1 MTDKPKIEPR
11 YPPSSYHLNVVEGQ
25 DAYPDG
31 FHFTWND
38 EILGRDGKH
47 VYNGFHAELAKMMAE
62 QLGIYSNADDD
73 SVSED
78 GGDDVAMPDNQLSA

>member
-1 MTDKPKIEPR
+1 
-11 YPPSSYHLNVVEGQ
+11 
-25 DAYPDG
+25 
-31 FHFTWND
+31 
-38 EILGRDGKH
+38 
-47 VYNGFHAELAKMMAE
+47 MMAE